1 MVTLLGTTG
10 LRSRREAQDR
20 IGPYRGFQ
28 TSRGERNALSESTTT
43 HTAGLSEVINSQ
55 ELKNDYGIVALSHL
69 RWSFVWQRPQQFLSR
84 FAENHP
90 VLFIEEPDFCLAEGA
105 QPEIEVT
112 RPAQNITVVT
122 PRLAHDMRDTDRVGP
137 QMLHI
142 AREAIEKENVNGAFT
157 NPLLWVY
164 SPMES
169 AWALGELPVRGVVY
183 DCMDELSQFAGAPK
197 ALVDNERRLIEQADV
212 VFCGGYEL
220 WMKKSKQHPNAH
232 FFGCGVEYD
241 HFGQAQNK
249 SGMIPEDV
257 KSLPRPIV
265 GWFGVVD
272 ERVDYSL
279 LRQVAELRPDVSFV
293 LVGPVV
299 KVDPA
304 TLPQASNL
312 HWLGGR
318 DYKELPAYCRAY
330 DVCMMPF
337 ALNEATQYINPTK
350 ALEYLATG
358 KPVISTPVADVVRQY
373 TDTILIASTPEDFAE
388 CIDRAL
394 NTPDETMVSKGI
406 DRAKE
411 SSWECTVERMQE
423 IIGEAI
429 AAKRAPTATLV

>member
-1 MVTLLGTTG
+1 
-10 LRSRREAQDR
+10 
-20 IGPYRGFQ
+20 
-28 TSRGERNALSESTTT
+28 
-43 HTAGLSEVINSQ
+43 
-55 ELKNDYGIVALSHL
+55 VALSHL

-84 FAENHP
+84 FAESHP

-105 QPEIEVT
+105 EPEIETT
-112 RPAQNITVVT
+112 RPAANITVIT
-122 PRLAHDMRDTDRVGP
+122 PRLAHNLRGSERVGP

-142 AREAIEKENVNGAFT
+142 AREAMEKENANGAFT
-157 NPLLWVY
+157 NPLMWVY

-183 DCMDELSQFAGAPK
+183 DCMDELSQFAGAPRE
-197 ALVDNERRLIEQADV
+197 LVENERRLIEQADV

-220 WMKKSKQHPNAH
+220 WMKKSKQHANAH
-232 FFGCGVEYD
+232 FFGCGVEYG
-241 HFGQAQNK
+241 HFGQAQDM
-249 SGMIPEDV
+249 SGAIPEDV
-257 KSLPRPIV
+257 QNLPRPIV

-272 ERVDYSL
+272 ERVDYEL
-279 LRQVAELRPDVSFV
+279 LRKVAELRPNVSFV

-299 KVDPA
+299 KVDPNS
-304 TLPQASNL
+304 LPQAKNL

-318 DYKELPAYCRAY
+318 DYKQLPDYCRAY

-394 NTPDETMVSKGI
+394 QTPDETMVSKGI

-429 AAKRAPTATLV
+429 AAKRTPEATLI

>member
-1 MVTLLGTTG
+1 M
-10 LRSRREAQDR
+10 
-20 IGPYRGFQ
+20 
-28 TSRGERNALSESTTT
+28 SESANTNTVYL
-43 HTAGLSEVINSQ
+43 GEDIKSQ
-55 ELKNDYGIVALSHL
+55 ELSNDYGIVALSHL

-84 FAENHP
+84 FAEKHP
-90 VLFIEEPDFCLAEGA
+90 VLFVEEPDFNLAEGA
-105 QPEIEVT
+105 EPKIEVT
-112 RPAQNITVVT
+112 QPAPNITVVT
-122 PRLAHDMRDTDRVGP
+122 PRLAADLRGSERVGP

-142 AREAIEKENVNGAFT
+142 TREAMEKAGKTFA

-183 DCMDELSQFAGAPK
+183 DCMDELSQFAGAPRE
-197 ALVDNERRLIEQADV
+197 LVDNERRLIEQADV

-220 WMKKSKQHPNAH
+220 WLKKSRQHPNAH

-241 HFGQAQNK
+241 HFAQAQAEATP
-249 SGMIPEDV
+249 IPVDIQD
-257 KSLPRPIV
+257 LPHPIV

-272 ERVDYSL
+272 ERMDYNLL
-279 LRQVAELRPDVSFV
+279 LRVAELRPNFSFV
-293 LVGPVV
+293 VVGPVV

-304 TLPQASNL
+304 SLPKAPNL

-318 DYKELPAYCRAY
+318 DYKDLPAYCRAY

-337 ALNEATQYINPTK
+337 ALNKATQYINPTK

-358 KPVISTPVADVVRQY
+358 KPVVSTPVADVVRQY
-373 TDTILIASTPEDFAE
+373 SDTIQIASTPEDFAA

-394 NTPDETMVSKGI
+394 ADPDRVMVDKGI
-406 DRAKE
+406 LRAQE

-423 IIGEAI
+423 LIAEAI
-429 AAKRAPTATLV
+429 EAKPRTEATLI

>member
-1 MVTLLGTTG
+1 M
-10 LRSRREAQDR
+10 
-20 IGPYRGFQ
+20 
-28 TSRGERNALSESTTT
+28 
-43 HTAGLSEVINSQ
+43 NSQ
-55 ELKNDYGIVALSHL
+55 ESKNSYGIVALSHL

-84 FAENHP
+84 FAEKHP
-90 VLFIEEPDFCLAEGA
+90 VLFVEEPDFRLAEGA
-105 QPEIEVT
+105 EPEIEVT
-112 RPAQNITVVT
+112 RPSPNVTVVT
-122 PRLAHDMRDTDRVGP
+122 PSLASDLRDSERVGP
-137 QMLHI
+137 LMLHLT
-142 AREAIEKENVNGAFT
+142 REAMERENANGDFT

-197 ALVDNERRLIEQADV
+197 ALLDNERRLIEQADV

-220 WMKKSKQHPNAH
+220 WTKKSRQHANAH

-241 HFGQAQNK
+241 HFSQAQDA
-249 SGMIPEDV
+249 SQPVPADV
-257 KSLPRPIV
+257 RNLPRPIV

-272 ERVDYSL
+272 ERMDYDL
-279 LRQVAELRPDVSFV
+279 LRRVAELRPNVSFV
-293 LVGPVV
+293 IVGPVV

-304 TLPQASNL
+304 SLPQAPNL

-318 DYKELPAYCRAY
+318 DYKDLPAYCRAY

-358 KPVISTPVADVVRQY
+358 KPVVSTPVADVVRQY
-373 TDTILIASTPEDFAE
+373 TDTIQIASTPEDFAA

-394 NTPDETMVSKGI
+394 TAPDAAMVQKGI
-406 DRAKE
+406 DRARE
-411 SSWECTVERMQE
+411 CGWERTVERMQE
-423 IIGEAI
+423 LIAEAI
-429 AAKRAPTATLV
+429 DAKPLSAATLV

>member
-1 MVTLLGTTG
+1 M
-10 LRSRREAQDR
+10 
-20 IGPYRGFQ
+20 
-28 TSRGERNALSESTTT
+28 SESTTT
-43 HTAGLSEVINSQ
+43 QSAGLSEVTNSQ
-55 ELKNDYGIVALSHL
+55 ELTNNYGIVALSHL

-105 QPEIEVT
+105 EPEIETT
-112 RPAQNITVVT
+112 RPAKNITVIT
-122 PRLAHDMRDTDRVGP
+122 PRLARDLRGNDRVGP

-142 AREAIEKENVNGAFT
+142 AREAIEKENGNGDFT

-169 AWALGELPVRGVVY
+169 AWALGELPIRGVVY
-183 DCMDELSQFAGAPK
+183 DCMDELSQFAGAPRE
-197 ALVDNERRLIEQADV
+197 LVENERRLIEQADV

-220 WMKKSKQHPNAH
+220 WMKKSKQHDNAH

-249 SGMIPEDV
+249 SGAIPEDV
-257 KSLPRPIV
+257 QNLPRPIV

-272 ERVDYSL
+272 ERVDYGL
-279 LRQVAELRPDVSFV
+279 LRKVAELRPDVSFV

-299 KVDPA
+299 KVDPNS
-304 TLPQASNL
+304 LPQAPNL
-312 HWLGGR
+312 YWLGGR
-318 DYKELPAYCRAY
+318 DYKQLPDYCRAY

-373 TDTILIASTPEDFAE
+373 TDTILIASTPEDFAA

-394 NTPDETMVSKGI
+394 NSPDETMVSKGI

-423 IIGEAI
+423 IIAEAI
-429 AAKRAPTATLV
+429 AAKRTPEATLI

>member
-1 MVTLLGTTG
+1 M
-10 LRSRREAQDR
+10 
-20 IGPYRGFQ
+20 
-28 TSRGERNALSESTTT
+28 
-43 HTAGLSEVINSQ
+43 NSQ
-55 ELKNDYGIVALSHL
+55 ELRNDYGIVALSHL

-84 FAENHP
+84 FAEKHP
-90 VLFIEEPDFCLAEGA
+90 VLFIEEPDFNLAEGA
-105 QPEIEVT
+105 EPEVEVT
-112 RPAQNITVVT
+112 RPATNITVVT
-122 PRLAHDMRDTDRVGP
+122 PHLARDMRDTERVGP

-142 AREAIEKENVNGAFT
+142 AREAIEKENTTGVFT
-157 NPLLWVY
+157 NPLMWVY

-183 DCMDELSQFAGAPK
+183 DCMDELSQFHGAPK

-220 WMKKSKQHPNAH
+220 WMKKSQQHDNAH

-241 HFGQAQNK
+241 HFSQAQDATQA
-249 SGMIPEDV
+249 IPADV
-257 KSLPRPIV
+257 QNLPRPIV

-272 ERVDYSL
+272 ERVDYNL
-279 LRQVAELRPDVSFV
+279 LRRVAELRPDVSFV

-304 TLPQASNL
+304 SLPQAPNL

-373 TDTILIASTPEDFAE
+373 TDTILIASTPEDFAA

-394 NTPDETMVSKGI
+394 ETPDRTMIDKGI
-406 DRAKE
+406 ERARE
-411 SSWECTVERMQE
+411 CGWERTVERMQE
-423 IIGEAI
+423 LIAEAI
-429 AAKRAPTATLV
+429 EAKQAPAATLV